1 MIKRL
6 ATKEMQSAVFLLQIV
21 ADGCIVENG
30 KVTISAEIHSSM
42 ADSTVD
48 CILCDLEV
56 TEKHQSFHDES
67 GN

>member
-42 ADSTVD
+42 ADSTLD

-56 TEKHQSFHDES
+56 T
-67 GN
+67 